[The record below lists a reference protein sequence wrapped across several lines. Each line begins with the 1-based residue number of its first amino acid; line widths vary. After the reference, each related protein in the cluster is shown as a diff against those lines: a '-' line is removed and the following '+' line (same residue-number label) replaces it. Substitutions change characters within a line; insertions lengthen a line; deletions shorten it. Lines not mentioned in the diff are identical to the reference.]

1 MSRVLSNFT
10 VSTDGAAIVL
20 ATCASSCPCCARI
33 LISKAELSPLGTDRK
48 LLKSLVQG
56 DSNHSDTS

>member
-20 ATCASSCPCCARI
+20 ATCTSSCPCCAKI
-33 LISKAELSPLGTDRK
+33 LISKVELSPLGTDRE
-48 LLKSLVQG
+48 LLKSLLQG